1 MFKNIICHPKIQ
13 ETDVK
18 RLFIILFL
26 LITNFCFLSAQTPI
40 SKSVVKIYTVASSYN
55 YDNPWQMG
63 GQSNGTGS
71 GCIIDGNRILT
82 NAHVISNN
90 TFLQVK
96 KAGEATKYT
105 AHVDSISHESDLA
118 ILKVDDPSFFK
129 DSTPIKIG
137 ELPEVR
143 DKVAVYGFPTGG
155 DEMSITEGV
164 VSRIEQRNYAHSSAN
179 LLTCQIDAAIN
190 PGNSGG
196 PVIIK
201 DMIVGVAFQSATRGE
216 NLGYMVPAPIIKH
229 FLTDIAD
236 GKYEGFPELGILFQ
250 KMENPD
256 LREKFLMKHDQNGV
270 LIVDILYDSPVKN
283 ILNINDIVIAIENS
297 NIENDGSIEF
307 RAGERTS
314 LNYII
319 QKKFINDTLSVRVL
333 RNGEIKDL
341 KIKLTVPM
349 NSTRLVPFEQYDTP
363 PTYYIAGGLVFA
375 PLTKNYLLEWGSQWF
390 FSAPSKLLNY
400 YLNGI
405 RTEKRRQL
413 VLLTKVLAD
422 EINLGYHDID
432 NIIIEKVNGRMITDI
447 KDLVDSIENNK
458 GLYHILEDDT
468 GKKIILR
475 KDKVDKF
482 SSRIL
487 HTYRID
493 SDRSEDLK
501 SKP

>member
-1 MFKNIICHPKIQ
+1 MKK
-13 ETDVK
+13 
-18 RLFIILFL
+18 LFISFL
-26 LITNFCFLSAQTPI
+26 LLIINVSLLSAQTPI
-40 SKSVVKIYTVASSYN
+40 AKSVVKIYTVTSNYN

-90 TFLQVK
+90 TFIQVK

-105 AHVDSISHESDLA
+105 AHVASISHDCDLA
-118 ILKVDDPSFFK
+118 ILNVDNPAFFK
-129 DSTPIKIG
+129 DAPPIKIG
-137 ELPEVR
+137 KLPEVR

-196 PVIIK
+196 PVIFNN
-201 DMIVGVAFQSATRGE
+201 MIIGVAFQSAARGE
-216 NLGYMVPAPIIKH
+216 NIGYMVPAPIISH
-229 FLTDIAD
+229 FLKDISD
-236 GKYEGFPELGILFQ
+236 GKCNGFPELGITYQ

-256 LREKFLMKHDQNGV
+256 LREKFQMKQNQNG
-270 LIVDILYDSPVKN
+270 ILVVKVIPDSPAKN
-283 ILNINDIVIAIENS
+283 ILNVNDVILAIDDC

-307 RAGERTS
+307 RTGERTS
-314 LNYII
+314 FNYII
-319 QKKFINDTLSVRVL
+319 QKKYINDSLSIKIL

-341 KIKLTVPM
+341 IIQLSVPM
-349 NSTRLVPFEQYDTP
+349 NSTRLVPLEQFETA
-363 PTYYIAGGLVFA
+363 PTYYIIGGLIFA

-390 FSAPSKLLNY
+390 FSAPTKLLNFY
-400 YLNGI
+400 QDGVQ
-405 RTEKRRQL
+405 TEERKQL
-413 VLLTKVLAD
+413 IILTKVLAD

-432 NIIIEKVNGRMITDI
+432 NIIIEKVNGKKISGMS
-447 KDLVDSIENNK
+447 DLIDSFEKNT
-458 GLYHILEDDT
+458 GLYHIIEDDT

-475 KDKVDKF
+475 KDKVEQF
-482 SSRIL
+482 SGRIL
-487 HTYRID
+487 KTYHIE
-493 SDRSEDLK
+493 SDRSQNLK
-501 SKP
+501 LNSGK

>member
-1 MFKNIICHPKIQ
+1 MNQ
-13 ETDVK
+13 ENTLK
-18 RLFIILFL
+18 KLFIVLSVFFIYIPILP
-26 LITNFCFLSAQTPI
+26 AQTPI
-40 SKSVVKIYTVASSYN
+40 TKSVVKIYVVTSSYN

-82 NAHVISNN
+82 NAHVVSNN
-90 TFLQVK
+90 TFIQVK

-129 DSTPIKIG
+129 NSLPIKIG

-164 VSRIEQRNYAHSSAN
+164 VSRIEQRNYAHSNAN

-216 NLGYMVPAPIIKH
+216 NLGYMVPAPIINH
-229 FLTDIAD
+229 FLKDISD
-236 GKYEGFPELGILFQ
+236 GKYDGFPELGILFQ

-256 LREKFLMKHDQNGV
+256 LREKYQMHKNQNGV
-270 LIVDILYDSPVKN
+270 LIVDILYDSPAKS
-283 ILNINDIVIAIENS
+283 ILSINDIVLSIENS

-307 RAGERTS
+307 RTGERTS

-319 QKKFINDTLSVRVL
+319 QKKFVNDPLTIKVL
-333 RNGEIKDL
+333 RNGLIKNL
-341 KIKLTVPM
+341 NLKLTVPM
-349 NSTRLVPFEQYDTP
+349 NSARLVPFEQYNTP
-363 PTYYIAGGLVFA
+363 PTYYITGGLIFA

-390 FSAPSKLLNY
+390 FSAPTKLLNY
-400 YLNGI
+400 YQNGV
-405 RTEKRRQL
+405 RTEDKKQ
-413 VLLTKVLAD
+413 VIILTKVLAD

-432 NIIIEKVNGRMITDI
+432 NVIIEKVNGKKVSSM
-447 KDLVDSIENNK
+447 KELVSLFENST
-458 GLYHILEDDT
+458 GVYHVLEDDT
-468 GKKIILR
+468 GKKVIL
-475 KDKVDKF
+475 KKEKVDKF

-487 HTYRID
+487 QTYRIK
-493 SDRSEDLK
+493 SDRSDDLILETGK
-501 SKP
+501 

>member
-1 MFKNIICHPKIQ
+1 VKKIFL
-13 ETDVK
+13 VILL
-18 RLFIILFL
+18 LFINIS
-26 LITNFCFLSAQTPI
+26 ILSAQTSI
-40 SKSVVKIYTVASSYN
+40 TKSVVKIYTVASSYN

-90 TFLQVK
+90 TFIQVK
-96 KAGEATKYT
+96 KAGQATKYT
-105 AHVDSISHESDLA
+105 AHVEAISHESDLA
-118 ILKVDDPSFFK
+118 ILKVEDPSFFK
-129 DSTPIKIG
+129 DSLPIKIG

-216 NLGYMVPAPIIKH
+216 NIGYMVPAPIVHH
-229 FLTDIAD
+229 FLKDIAD
-236 GKYEGFPELGILFQ
+236 GKYNGFPELGILYQ

-256 LREKFLMKHDQNGV
+256 LREKFQMKENQNGV
-270 LIVDILYDSPVKN
+270 LIVDILSDSPAKN
-283 ILNINDIVIAIENS
+283 ILNINDVILEIES
-297 NIENDGSIEF
+297 SKIENDGSIEF
-307 RAGERTS
+307 REGERTS

-319 QKKFINDTLSVRVL
+319 QKKFLNDPLTIKVL
-333 RNGEIKDL
+333 RSGDIKEL
-341 KIKLTVPM
+341 KLKLTVPM
-349 NSTRLVPFEQYDTP
+349 NSVRLVPYEQYDTA
-363 PTYYIAGGLVFA
+363 PTYYITGGLIFA

-390 FSAPSKLLNY
+390 FSAPTKLLNFY
-400 YLNGI
+400 QEGV
-405 RTEKRRQL
+405 RTPERKQL
-413 VLLTKVLAD
+413 IILTKVLAD

-432 NIIIEKVNGRMITDI
+432 NVIIEKVNGKKISDMR
-447 KDLVDSIENNK
+447 DLVDSFEKNT
-458 GLYHILEDDT
+458 GLYHVIEDDT

-487 HTYRID
+487 QTYRIE

-501 SKP
+501 LKAGKQQ

>member
-1 MFKNIICHPKIQ
+1 
-13 ETDVK
+13 VK
-18 RLFIILFL
+18 KTLLTIFL
-26 LITNFCFLSAQTPI
+26 LLINFSMLTAQTQI
-40 SKSVVKIYTVASSYN
+40 TKSVVKIYTVASSYN
-55 YDNPWQMG
+55 YDSPWQMG
-63 GQSNGTGS
+63 GQTNGTGS

-118 ILKVDDPSFFK
+118 ILRVDDPSFFR
-129 DSTPIKIG
+129 DSQPIRIG

-196 PVIIK
+196 PVIINNK
-201 DMIVGVAFQSATRGE
+201 IVGVAFQSATRGE
-216 NLGYMVPAPIIKH
+216 NIGYMVPAPIIRH
-229 FLTDIAD
+229 FLKDVDD
-236 GKYEGFPELGILFQ
+236 GKYNGFPELGILYQ

-256 LREKFLMKHDQNGV
+256 LREKFQLKPGQHGV
-270 LIVDILYDSPVKN
+270 LIMNILIDSPAKN
-283 ILNINDIVIAIENS
+283 ILNINDVVMALDDS

-307 RAGERTS
+307 RPGERTS
-314 LNYII
+314 LNYVV
-319 QKKFINDTLSVRVL
+319 QKKFINDPLDIKVL
-333 RNGEIKDL
+333 RNGEIKEL

-349 NSTRLVPFEQYDTP
+349 NSTRLVPYEQYGTA
-363 PTYYIAGGLVFA
+363 PTYFITGGLIFA

-390 FSAPSKLLNY
+390 FSAPTKLLNFY
-400 YLNGI
+400 QEGV
-405 RTEKRRQL
+405 RTDDRKQL
-413 VLLTKVLAD
+413 IILTKVLAD

-432 NIIIEKVNGRMITDI
+432 NIIINKVNGKKISDM
-447 KDLVDSIENNK
+447 KDLINSFENNK
-458 GLYHILEDDT
+458 DIYHIIEDDT

-482 SSRIL
+482 SGRIL
-487 HTYRID
+487 NTYHIP
-493 SDRSEDLK
+493 SDRSIDLK
-501 SKP
+501 LKTGK